1 MQSKKKEK
9 NKNTKDLRGSVKF
22 KPQWKVKSLE
32 EFEDKYTTHPY
43 NLSYYPLYLSV
54 TPLYNRWWQEMGF
67 IWREARWAAAMEVG
81 SCGNALMEMGVL
93 KESLGIVLLVVRPLK
108 EMEDN

>member
-67 IWREARWAAAMEVG
+67 I
-81 SCGNALMEMGVL
+81 
-93 KESLGIVLLVVRPLK
+93 
-108 EMEDN
+108 

>member
-1 MQSKKKEK
+1 
-9 NKNTKDLRGSVKF
+9 
-22 KPQWKVKSLE
+22 
-32 EFEDKYTTHPY
+32 
-43 NLSYYPLYLSV
+43 
-54 TPLYNRWWQEMGF
+54 
-67 IWREARWAAAMEVG
+67 MEVG